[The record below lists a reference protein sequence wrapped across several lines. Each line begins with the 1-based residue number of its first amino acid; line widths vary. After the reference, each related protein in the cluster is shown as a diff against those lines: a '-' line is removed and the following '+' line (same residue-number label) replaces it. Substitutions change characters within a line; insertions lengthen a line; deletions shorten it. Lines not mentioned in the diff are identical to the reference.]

1 MSSEKDESSSG
12 RGEEEEHNRAA
23 AGAKGGDDDGRNE
36 SRRASSRDER
46 RWTRRRQPKLR
57 ERCGFQFDTG
67 RPRGGWRSEKNDLH
81 RRRPAVR
88 RGRRASDA
96 IFQKRTRGRRVD
108 ETDRGREE
116 RMPQRLRVREI

>member
-1 MSSEKDESSSG
+1 MMMIEKKVDLQSDNSNTNAGGKKRRIS
-12 RGEEEEHNRAA
+12 RTKRNR
-23 AGAKGGDDDGRNE
+23 K
-36 SRRASSRDER
+36 R
-46 RWTRRRQPKLR
+46 RWR
-57 ERCGFQFDTG
+57 F
-67 RPRGGWRSEKNDLH
+67 EKNDLH

-96 IFQKRTRGRRVD
+96 ILQKRTRGRRVD